1 MTLELLLGS
10 LLRGGGQWSAGVGV
24 SSALLFS
31 REEGQAGLCLGHAA
45 FRVFDS
51 PPGEGEGLPVY
62 SCLKSTGEA
71 VTSGDRN
78 LGPPHMV

>member
-1 MTLELLLGS
+1 MERWRGGLVGSSFFPGGGAGRALLGA
-10 LLRGGGQWSAGVGV
+10 RCV
-24 SSALLFS
+24 
-31 REEGQAGLCLGHAA
+31 
-45 FRVFDS
+45 VFDS